1 MFSFWKHKYNYVYTR
16 VAPITCL
23 LWRQVD
29 QPDLG
34 MPSRDYY
41 LKGRN
46 DTTLLA
52 YETKLREIMV
62 ALGVEEATAR
72 QDAVDIVDME
82 IQLANVRWINTF
94 LNSVA
99 KQVILTYINHCSLQM
114 ESISYFEQDLKGK
127 RSQIYH
133 YNSDRLALSN

>member
-1 MFSFWKHKYNYVYTR
+1 MQTTSFVQLRCNNDNNEIKCFFFWKHKYNYVYTR

-82 IQLANVRWINTF
+82 IQLANVRRSYTF
-94 LNSVA
+94 KTQLRN
-99 KQVILTYINHCSLQM
+99 K
-114 ESISYFEQDLKGK
+114 
-127 RSQIYH
+127 
-133 YNSDRLALSN
+133 LS